1 MTLSL
6 ARTRLVL
13 HPQDAL
19 KSVLQ
24 RWNVHR
30 ETRAALRDLKPS
42 DLRDLGLTTHD
53 VEVLRFES
61 GQDATQLR
69 TERSGNW

>member
-6 ARTRLVL
+6 SRAHIVL

-19 KSVLQ
+19 KSVFQ
-24 RWNVHR
+24 RWKAHR

-42 DLRDLGLTTHD
+42 ELRDLGLTAHD
-53 VEVLRFES
+53 IETLRFDGPEE
-61 GQDATQLR
+61 ATRLR
-69 TERSGNW
+69 AERSGNW